1 MKRADRIAA
10 LVLLGV
16 CAYAWVGAR
25 RFSPLSALFPRVV
38 VVVLGALAL
47 LLFVLSFVKPREG
60 KVFVLVQGNA
70 VPLAVAAVM
79 MVAWVV
85 LIDLFGFL
93 VTSLLFFSLMSV
105 ILDRRERTLLQNLR
119 RLALVWIVTV
129 GFYLFFDRVLLVSFP
144 RGLLI

>member
-1 MKRADRIAA
+1 
-10 LVLLGV
+10 
-16 CAYAWVGAR
+16 
-25 RFSPLSALFPRVV
+25 
-38 VVVLGALAL
+38 
-47 LLFVLSFVKPREG
+47 
-60 KVFVLVQGNA
+60 
-70 VPLAVAAVM
+70 VM